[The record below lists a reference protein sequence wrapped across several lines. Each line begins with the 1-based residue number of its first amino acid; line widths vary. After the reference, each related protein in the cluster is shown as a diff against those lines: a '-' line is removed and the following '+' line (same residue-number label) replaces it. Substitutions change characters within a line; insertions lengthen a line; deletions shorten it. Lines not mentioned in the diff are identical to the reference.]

1 LSDPPVSV
9 KIDPKGTQP
18 KSRFYDQALRN
29 GKKELKEAG
38 NFNHT
43 AMKILVADDDRT
55 VQIALKTLLSKWGYE
70 VVTAQDGARAWEILQ
85 DPEAPRLAVIDWMMP
100 GMEGP
105 ALCKKI
111 RQSSLSSY
119 TYLILLT
126 AKTSKSELMEGLEA
140 GADDFISKPF
150 NAGELKARITAAER
164 ILSLEKELK
173 VKNAELSQSNIDLS
187 RSNDII
193 TKDLQVAASVQQSLL
208 PAQTGEINGFSFGS
222 LFMPCA
228 IVGGDMFNF
237 FPLGDNHIAFFI
249 LDISGHGVPA
259 AMLSVT
265 VSKTLTSLIWE
276 EAMTTG
282 ISRNGSGTLL
292 SPEDMAAKLNLLFQS
307 SDTLQAY
314 FTMVLGIT
322 DVRTGRTILTQ
333 AGHPHPIRVPSQGA
347 LETIGNGGFPVGL
360 LENAE
365 YSGYEFTLNPGDRL
379 YLYSD
384 GITEC
389 RDDHEN
395 EFSQKRLMQLLEDN
409 RSQDLESVMRKTAE
423 ELYRF
428 RGGDAFSDDISIM
441 VLQRN

>member
-1 LSDPPVSV
+1 
-9 KIDPKGTQP
+9 
-18 KSRFYDQALRN
+18 
-29 GKKELKEAG
+29 
-38 NFNHT
+38 
-43 AMKILVADDDRT
+43 MKILVADDDRT
-55 VQIALKTLLSKWGYE
+55 VQIALKSFLSKWGYD
-70 VVTAQDGARAWEILQ
+70 VVTAGDGAQAWEILQ
-85 DPEAPRLAVIDWMMP
+85 GPEAPRLAVIDWIMP

-105 ALCKKI
+105 ALCEKI
-111 RQSSLSSY
+111 RRSSLSSY

-126 AKTSKSELMEGLEA
+126 AKTSKTELMEGLES

-150 NAGELKARITAAER
+150 NPGELKARIKAAER

-173 VKNAELSQSNIDLS
+173 VKNEELSQSNINLS
-187 RSNDII
+187 RSNEII

-208 PAQTGEINGFSFGS
+208 PAQTREINGFSFGS

-237 FPLGDNHIAFFI
+237 FAIGDKHIAFFI

-276 EAMTTG
+276 EAMANDIG
-282 ISRNGSGTLL
+282 RNGSGRIL
-292 SPEDMAAKLNLLFQS
+292 SPEAMASKLNRLFQS
-307 SDTLQAY
+307 SDALEAY
-314 FTMVLGIT
+314 FTMILGIT
-322 DVRTGRTILTQ
+322 DVRTGHTALTQ
-333 AGHPHPIRVPSQGA
+333 AGHPHPIRVPNQGG

-360 LENAE
+360 LESAE
-365 YSGYEFTLNPGDRL
+365 YPRYEFTLNPGDRL

-389 RDDHEN
+389 RDAQEN
-395 EFSQKRLMQLLEDN
+395 EFSQKRLMNLLEQT
-409 RSQDLESVMRKTAE
+409 RSQDLESVMRRTAG

-441 VLQRN
+441 ALQRN